1 MIVFEKTMRKIHYS
15 GIVHINYL
23 FKVYDLSEC
32 FFFDWVIVNKYFFLA
47 QVAENEQPT
56 YTDLVQQLTE
66 NLVTDLEKAR

>member
-1 MIVFEKTMRKIHYS
+1 MNKF
-15 GIVHINYL
+15 G
-23 FKVYDLSEC
+23 
-32 FFFDWVIVNKYFFLA
+32 FFA